1 MNTHNTLEQL
11 RKLQL
16 GGMAEAL
23 QMQLEQ
29 VGTYAD
35 LAFTERLDLLLDHE
49 RQCRQQRKQQRLIRQ
64 AKFKLLADLRDMDYR
79 TEATLTNQPLHNWH
93 CATGLNA
100 RKTC

>member
-29 VGTYAD
+29 VGTYA
-35 LAFTERLDLLLDHE
+35 E
-49 RQCRQQRKQQRLIRQ
+49 
-64 AKFKLLADLRDMDYR
+64 
-79 TEATLTNQPLHNWH
+79 PGLH
-93 CATGLNA
+93 
-100 RKTC
+100 

>member
-35 LAFTERLDLLLDHE
+35 LAFTERLD
-49 RQCRQQRKQQRLIRQ
+49 CCW
-64 AKFKLLADLRDMDYR
+64 
-79 TEATLTNQPLHNWH
+79 TTNVNVDSS
-93 CATGLNA
+93 ANSSD
-100 RKTC
+100 

>member
-49 RQCRQQRKQQRLIRQ
+49 RQIRQHRKQRRLIRQ
-64 AKFKLLADLRDMDYR
+64 AKFKLLADIRDMDYR
-79 TEATLTNQPLHNWH
+79 TERDIDKSTIAQLTLCHWI
-93 CATGLNA
+93 
-100 RKTC
+100 

>member
-49 RQCRQQRKQQRLIRQ
+49 RQCRQQRLIRQ

-79 TEATLTNQPLHNWH
+79 TERDVDKSTISLTPIW
-93 CATGLNA
+93 
-100 RKTC
+100 